1 MGHSTH
7 SEAEF
12 LDLLRRAGVELIAD
26 VRRYPGSRRH
36 PHFNAGGLAATLGG
50 AGIDYAG
57 FSEELGGRRSPAP
70 DSANAAWRVSAF
82 RAYADH
88 METPEFGHGLERLE
102 AAATERRIA
111 VMCAEGEWRR
121 CHRRLISDALTARS
135 WRVTHLRPDG
145 TFEQHELPAFARSQ
159 NGQISY
165 G

>member
-12 LDLLRRAGVELIAD
+12 LDLLGRAGVELIAD

-36 PHFNAGGLAATLGG
+36 PHFNAGGLAPTLAR
-50 AGIDYAG
+50 AGIHYVG
-57 FSEELGGRRSPAP
+57 FSEDLGGRRSPAP
-70 DSANAAWRVSAF
+70 DSANKSWRVAAF

-88 METPEFGHGLERLE
+88 METPQFGRGLERLE
-102 AAATERRIA
+102 ASAGERRTAI
-111 VMCAEGEWRR
+111 MCAEGEWRR

-145 TFEQHELPAFARSQ
+145 AFEQHELPPFARV
-159 NGQISY
+159 GDGEISY